1 MDPQTDL
8 SNLYAQHLK
17 ALDHYLADA
26 LARAARAGLPLEGVF
41 FHAGREATY
50 HADDH
55 TIPFQSNAH
64 FRRWA
69 PPLAGP
75 DHGVFVR
82 PGEKPKVFRVRPL
95 DFWFDTSPPPAS
107 HYENAVD
114 FTEVESFEEVPQALG
129 PLSRVAFVGECR
141 EAAATLGIAAE
152 LVEPAALM
160 FPLDWHRATKT
171 DYEAALTRV
180 AAASGGRGHAAAR
193 DAFLAGGSEKE
204 CHWEF
209 LRATDSLEVE
219 LSFSTIMA
227 IDAKSAILHYQ
238 NKRGR
243 EAGRGHSFLADA
255 GTLYHGYA
263 SDITR
268 TWTREDAHP
277 TFRALV
283 AGVDALE
290 RRLVGMVRPGL
301 PYAEIHLEAH
311 RLVAAL
317 LVELGILQVSAE
329 AAVAERLTRVFFPHG
344 VGHQL
349 GLQVHD
355 VAGHQA
361 TPDGGKLPPP
371 DEHVL
376 RNTRTLEAGHLVTIE
391 PGVYFIPMLLDPQ
404 RGGAA
409 AAAFNWKLI
418 DELVPLGG
426 VRIED
431 DVFCTADGFEDLT
444 RKFIEV

>member
-1 MDPQTDL
+1 MDLQ
-8 SNLYAQHLK
+8 SLYAQHLE
-17 ALDHYLADA
+17 ALDRDLADA
-26 LARAARAGLPLEGVF
+26 LQRAGKAGLPLEGVF

-55 TIPFQSNAH
+55 AIHFVPNAH

-69 PPLAGP
+69 PPLDGP
-75 DHGVFVR
+75 DHGVLVR
-82 PGEKPKVFRVRPL
+82 PGRKPKVFRVRPL
-95 DFWFDTSPPPAS
+95 DYWFDTSPPPAS
-107 HYENAVD
+107 HYEEVAD
-114 FTEVESFEEVPQALG
+114 FAEVGSFEAMQAALG
-129 PLSRVAFVGECR
+129 RMDRIAFVGESR
-141 EAAATLGIAAE
+141 EAAAQLGIPDA

-160 FPLDWHRATKT
+160 FPLDWHRGSKT
-171 DYEAALTRV
+171 EYEAALLRA

-193 DAFLAGGSEKE
+193 DAFLAGASERE

-209 LRATDSLEVE
+209 LRGAGSLEAE

-238 NKRGR
+238 HKRGR
-243 EAGRGHSFLADA
+243 ETGPGKSFLCDA
-255 GTLYHGYA
+255 GTQVHGYA

-277 TFRALV
+277 VFRALV
-283 AGVDALE
+283 AGVNALE
-290 RRLVGMVRPGL
+290 RQLVAMVRPGL
-301 PYAEIHLEAH
+301 PYVEIHLEAH
-311 RLVAAL
+311 RQVAAL
-317 LVELGILQVSAE
+317 LAELGVLKVGAE
-329 AAVAERLTRVFFPHG
+329 EAVAKRLTRVFFPHG

-361 TPDGGKLPPP
+361 TPEGGRLAPP

-376 RNTRTLEAGHLVTIE
+376 RNTRTLEPGHVVTIE

-404 RGGAA
+404 RLGAHRD
-409 AAAFNWKLI
+409 AFAWDLI
-418 DELVPLGG
+418 EELLPLGG

-431 DVFCTADGFEDLT
+431 DVLCTADGFEDLT
-444 RKFIEV
+444 RRFIEV

>member
-1 MDPQTDL
+1 MDLQ
-8 SNLYAQHLK
+8 SLYAQHLE
-17 ALDHYLADA
+17 ALDRDLADA
-26 LARAARAGLPLEGVF
+26 LARAGRAGLPLDGVF

-55 TIPFQSNAH
+55 AIHFVPNAH

-69 PPLAGP
+69 PPLDGP
-75 DHGVFVR
+75 DHGVLVR
-82 PGEKPKVFRVRPL
+82 PGSRPRVFRVRPL
-95 DFWFDTSPPPAS
+95 DYWFDTSPPPAS
-107 HYENAVD
+107 HYEEVAD
-114 FTEVESFEEVPQALG
+114 FAEVGSFEELRSALG
-129 PLSRVAFVGECR
+129 PLDRIAFVGESR
-141 EAAATLGIAAE
+141 EAAATLGIPGA

-171 DYEAALTRV
+171 EYEAALLRV
-180 AAASGGRGHAAAR
+180 AAESGGRGHAAAR
-193 DAFLAGGSEKE
+193 DAFLAGGSERE

-209 LRATDSLEVE
+209 MRATGSLEAE

-238 NKRGR
+238 NKRGK
-243 EAGRGHSFLADA
+243 EAGHGKSFLCDA
-255 GTLYHGYA
+255 GTQFHGYA

-277 TFRALV
+277 VFRTLV
-283 AGVDALE
+283 AGVNALE
-290 RRLVGMVRPGL
+290 RDLVAMVRPGL
-301 PYAEIHLEAH
+301 AYVEIHLEAH
-311 RLVAAL
+311 RRVAAL
-317 LVELGILQVSAE
+317 LAELGVLKVGAE
-329 AAVAERLTRVFFPHG
+329 EAVAKRLTRVFFPHG

-361 TPDGGKLPPP
+361 TPEGGRLAPP

-376 RNTRTLEAGHLVTIE
+376 RNTRTLEQGHVVTIE

-404 RGGAA
+404 RLGVHKD
-409 AAAFNWKLI
+409 AFAWDLI
-418 DELVPLGG
+418 EELLPLGG

-431 DVFCTADGFEDLT
+431 DVLCTADGYEDLT
-444 RKFIEV
+444 RRFIEV